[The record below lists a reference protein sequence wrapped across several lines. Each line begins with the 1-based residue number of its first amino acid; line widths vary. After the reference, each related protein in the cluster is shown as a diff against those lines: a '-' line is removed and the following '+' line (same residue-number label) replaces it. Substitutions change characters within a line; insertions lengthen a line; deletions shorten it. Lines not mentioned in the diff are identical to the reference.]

1 MMPSVLLMWVVC
13 YLMSL
18 STYSLLHE
26 FQTLSRV
33 PHLTVTWAHQTGP
46 PTSEGNP
53 FSRSPSLLH
62 TSGPVPKGLQSA
74 SQSSPKQTTGH
85 THFDDSPSSRS
96 IKDVIFPESQQSVI
110 SSDQSENDAVDGKPE
125 DVFSSNAAS
134 SVVDDGE
141 LEDKRSP
148 TKSNKVI
155 FDPNSPSP
163 LSVRY
168 PLRSRSPN
176 LTEHDFPPLGP
187 MIGGHK
193 MGGGCWG
200 DQKQT
205 KSSDGHE
212 EYVLIFLL
220 SVQILNLFHPDCP
233 KSLQHRRFRHH
244 AYRMRRCS
252 L

>member
-1 MMPSVLLMWVVC
+1 MMLSVLLMWVIR
-13 YLMSL
+13 YLLSL
-18 STYSLLHE
+18 SPYSLLHA

-33 PHLTVTWAHQTGP
+33 PHLTVTWAHQTGHAI
-46 PTSEGNP
+46 SEGNT
-53 FSRSPSLLH
+53 FSRSSLLH
-62 TSGPVPKGLQSA
+62 ASVPVSSGLQAA
-74 SQSSPKQTTGH
+74 SQSSPKQTLGH
-85 THFDDSPSSRS
+85 TGFERSPSSRS
-96 IKDVIFPESQQSVI
+96 IKDIIFPESQQSVL
-110 SSDQSENDAVDGKPE
+110 SSDQSETGDVVDRKPE
-125 DVFSSNAAS
+125 DDVFSSNAAS
-134 SVVDDGE
+134 SVVDDGQQ
-141 LEDKRSP
+141 EDKNSP

-205 KSSDGHE
+205 KSGDEHGGYVFIFSLAFKL
-212 EYVLIFLL
+212 EY
-220 SVQILNLFHPDCP
+220 
-233 KSLQHRRFRHH
+233 
-244 AYRMRRCS
+244 
-252 L
+252 